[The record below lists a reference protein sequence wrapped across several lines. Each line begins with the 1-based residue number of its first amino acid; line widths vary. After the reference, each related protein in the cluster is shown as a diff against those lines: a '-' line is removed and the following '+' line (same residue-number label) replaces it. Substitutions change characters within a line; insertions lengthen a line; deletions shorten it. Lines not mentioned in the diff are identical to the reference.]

1 MVSSADLL
9 LFAKVLEFMGK
20 VLLAFSVIIVHSRIR
35 REGKIDW
42 AVLHELD
49 IDRTL
54 TYVALT
60 ILTIGFGL
68 YIYVTRFVG
77 A

>member
-1 MVSSADLL
+1 MVSPTDLL
-9 LFAKVLEFMGK
+9 LFARVLEYMGE

-35 REGKIDW
+35 KEGKIDW

-60 ILTIGFGL
+60 ILTLGFGL
-68 YIYVTRFVG
+68 HIYVTHVG
-77 A
+77 VF